1 MMNRREFL
9 GCVSAASISGMPV
22 GKVLAASDPH
32 GLTAKRANIQLAPAG
47 YPKTE
52 IWGYNGMVPGPEI
65 RVAKGARVQRTLLNE
80 VPDPTS
86 VHWHGIR
93 IDNAM
98 DGVSGLTQDA
108 VKTGDTFEYDFVAP
122 DAGTFWYHA
131 HNRSYE
137 QIARGL
143 SGPLIVEEP
152 DTIDI
157 DREEVLVLD
166 DWLVDPETS
175 QLDNDFEAGG
185 DKSHG
190 GRIGNYIT
198 TNGKY
203 NLTLNARKNER
214 YRLRLINAS
223 NARIL
228 PLQLEGFDG
237 WIVALDGMPLAAPQ
251 PVTETIVF
259 APAQRIDLIVD
270 VTADVGESAHI
281 QRLDRNEVASQVA
294 FEVKSIAATRTR
306 GTPQPLAP
314 NEIPTVDL
322 NSAKPFVLKMEGGA
336 MGGLRF
342 ATLGGVK
349 KSMGEIVEAGQFWAF
364 NGAADGMDGPPLAEL
379 SQGEHA
385 RIMIKNETSFAHA
398 MHLHGMHFNEL
409 NPDGSLGLLRDTTL
423 VERGEEREIAFVA
436 DNLGKWLFHCHML
449 AHAASGMTTRIIVS

>member
-1 MMNRREFL
+1 MHLTRRHFL
-9 GCVSAASISGMPV
+9 MSSAGAVFACPSFAQTASKPQ
-22 GKVLAASDPH
+22 VLKASVADV
-32 GLTAKRANIQLAPAG
+32 QLLPEG
-47 YPKTE
+47 YGQTS
-52 IWGYNGMVPGPEI
+52 IWGYEGSTPGPEI
-65 RVAKGARVQRTLLNE
+65 RVVKGARVQRTLLNE

-98 DGVSGLTQDA
+98 DGVSGLTQAA

-137 QIARGL
+137 QVARGL

-152 DTIDI
+152 EAIDI

-166 DWLVDPETS
+166 DWLINPETS
-175 QLDNDFEAGG
+175 QIDSDFEAGG

-203 NLTLNARKNER
+203 NLTLSARKNER

-237 WIVALDGMPLAAPQ
+237 WIVALDGMPLTTPK
-251 PVTETIVF
+251 PVTETIVL

-270 VTADVGESAHI
+270 VTAEVGETAHV
-281 QRLDRNEVASQVA
+281 QRLDRSDVASQVA
-294 FEVKSIAATRTR
+294 FDVKSSAATSKR
-306 GTPQPLAP
+306 GTPKPLTP
-314 NEIPTVDL
+314 NETPTVDL
-322 NSAKPFVLKMEGGA
+322 SSAKPFVLKMEGGA
-336 MGGLRF
+336 MSGLRS

-349 KSMGEIVEAGQFWAF
+349 RSMGEIVEAGQFWAF

-398 MHLHGMHFNEL
+398 MHLHGMHFNEV
-409 NPDGSLGLLRDTTL
+409 NPDGTLGLLRDTTL

-436 DNLGKWLFHCHML
+436 DNPGKWLFHCHML
-449 AHAASGMTTRIIVS
+449 AHAASGMTTRILVS